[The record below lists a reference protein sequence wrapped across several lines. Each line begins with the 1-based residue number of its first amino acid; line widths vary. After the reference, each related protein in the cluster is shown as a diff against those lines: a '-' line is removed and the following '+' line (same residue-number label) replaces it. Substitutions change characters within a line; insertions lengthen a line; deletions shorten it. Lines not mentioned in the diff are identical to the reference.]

1 MSDGDRA
8 APLAVGLGESLLRLS
23 APGHQRLG
31 QVHQFDVHVGGAE
44 MNGLIGLAALG
55 FRCRWLTRLADN
67 PLGRRIAAHAAEHGV
82 EPVVGWDADAR
93 APLYFVE
100 HGAPPRPSE
109 VLYDRSATA
118 MTRLDESSF
127 PWAEVARD
135 AEAPRDAGVARGA
148 TVALSTGI
156 TCALGPGPARAVSG
170 FLDAAREAGA
180 RTVFDVNHRSRLW
193 TWEQSA
199 PVLRRVLPRVDVLFT
214 GRRDLLRLVEGA
226 DDGDD
231 TVELARRAVKR
242 WGHQV
247 VVLRETAS
255 PGPGQVTV
263 RATGVT
269 ADEVVTSE
277 RHEAQVVDAFGA
289 GDAAMAAFVATWL
302 QGGEL
307 GPALDASAWAC
318 AFQHTVVGDAWQVQ
332 PADLESRGQGWRI
345 RR

>member
-1 MSDGDRA
+1 MTDGDLA

-31 QVHQFDVHVGGAE
+31 QVHQLDVHVGGAE

-67 PLGRRIAAHAAEHGV
+67 PLGRRIAAHAAEHAV

-127 PWAEVARD
+127 SWAEA
-135 AEAPRDAGVARGA
+135 ARGA

-156 TCALGPGPARAVSG
+156 TCALGPGPARAVGG
-170 FLDAAREAGA
+170 FLAAAREAGA

-226 DDGDD
+226 GEGDD

-242 WGHQV
+242 WGHRV

-302 QGGEL
+302 RGGGLGGGL

-332 PADLESRGQGWRI
+332 PADLEGRGQGWRI
-345 RR
+345 LR